1 MIHIKVLKTND
12 LLSLGEYH
20 FNLPRVYIGRSIH
33 NNLIIE
39 DDSIEKE
46 IGVLKSISHYLVFE
60 TRNSYKVNSKAVEG
74 IVRLEKGDIL
84 ECKGLQI
91 QILEFQK
98 SEESDFQDYYKY
110 LEKIKVDDPAKF
122 EFIQSLEEHYITL
135 TGKYDDD
142 FLEK

>member
-1 MIHIKVLKTND
+1 MIHLKVLKTND
-12 LLSLGEYH
+12 LLSLGEYR
-20 FNLPRVYIGRSIH
+20 FDLPRVYIGSSIH

-39 DDSIEKE
+39 DKSIDKE

-60 TRNSYKVNSKAVEG
+60 TNSSYKVNSKAVKG

-84 ECKGLQI
+84 GCQGVQI
-91 QILEFQK
+91 QILEFLK

-110 LEKIKVDDPAKF
+110 LEKLKVEDPAKY

-142 FLEK
+142 FLER